1 MRGRLRE
8 RKKELGKESKTKAD
22 EGDGEVEIRYGTPAT
37 FHYPGLDEGEEQRVF
52 GDKERL
58 LYGSRMDYG
67 GSLGIAGC

>member
-22 EGDGEVEIRYGTPAT
+22 EGDGEVEIRYGTTAT
-37 FHYPGLDEGEEQRVF
+37 FHLPRSRRGEQQRVF

-58 LYGSRMDYG
+58 QYGSRMDYG

>member
-1 MRGRLRE
+1 MKGRLRE
-8 RKKELGKESKTKAD
+8 RKRTGERKQTKAD

-58 LYGSRMDYG
+58 LYGSRHG
-67 GSLGIAGC
+67 LWGIAGG